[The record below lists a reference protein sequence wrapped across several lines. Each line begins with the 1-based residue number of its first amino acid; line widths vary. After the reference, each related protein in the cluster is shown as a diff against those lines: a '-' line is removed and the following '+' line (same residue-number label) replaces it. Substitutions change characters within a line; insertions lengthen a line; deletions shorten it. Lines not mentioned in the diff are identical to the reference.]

1 MRRLDPSGK
10 DLAGRRVQG
19 TEPGNSRKLLTNTM
33 DAVQQEVLDGLDIA
47 ALFDQFAD
55 HDYRGMLVIN
65 PRRQVLAM
73 NPVSRELLGF
83 FESLPQS
90 VAEVVHDPD
99 FEFAVGDALHDRHPA
114 WHEMYVPNPDR
125 LLRFHIVPVTSEAG
139 EPQVLVVSVEDA
151 TRLRHLETV
160 RKDFVANVSHELRTP
175 IASINLLVETLQRGA
190 INDPDAAM
198 HFLHRIQVETHAMAQ
213 LVEELLELSRL
224 ETGGLS
230 LSIGEISIGD
240 LLMEVQARLL
250 PTAEEKG
257 VAMYLDV
264 QEALPPV
271 AADAKRIEQ
280 VVMNLVHNAIKFT
293 PSEGSITLRARRQ
306 GRGVQIDVADTGVG
320 MDAAEAE
327 RIFERFY
334 KVDKGRSRVS
344 GAGLGLAIA
353 RHLLEL
359 HGSQLQVVSEVGRGS
374 RFSFSLPLAD

>member
-1 MRRLDPSGK
+1 MRRLDPSGR
-10 DLAGRRVQG
+10 DLAEHRVQG

-83 FESLPQS
+83 FESLPRS
-90 VAEVVHDPD
+90 VAEVVHDPH

-293 PSEGSITLRARRQ
+293 PTEGSITLRARRQ
-306 GRGVQIDVADTGVG
+306 GRGVQIDVVDTGVG

>member
-1 MRRLDPSGK
+1 VRRIDPAEKNPANTRARTTES
-10 DLAGRRVQG
+10 ASGRRQQ
-19 TEPGNSRKLLTNTM
+19 TNAL
-33 DAVQQEVLDGLDIA
+33 DAVLREDLNGFDIS

-73 NPVSRELLGF
+73 NPVSRELLSF
-83 FESLPQS
+83 DEALPRS
-90 VAEVVHDPD
+90 VASVVHDPH

-114 WHEMYVPNPDR
+114 WHETYVPNPDR
-125 LLRFHIVPVTSEAG
+125 LLRFHIVPVTSDAG

-190 INDPDAAM
+190 MNDPDAAM

-230 LSIGEISIGD
+230 LNTEDFSIED
-240 LLMEVQARLL
+240 LLAEVRTRLL
-250 PTAEEKG
+250 PAGEEKG
-257 VAMYLDV
+257 VAIHLDV
-264 QEALPPV
+264 QNALPSV
-271 AADAKRIEQ
+271 RADAKRIEQ
-280 VVMNLVHNAIKFT
+280 IVMNLLHNAIKFT
-293 PSEGSITLRARRQ
+293 PSGGSITLRASRQ
-306 GRGVQIDVADTGVG
+306 GRGAQLDVVDTGVG

-374 RFSFSLPLAD
+374 RFSFALPLAD

>member
-1 MRRLDPSGK
+1 MRRINSAGK
-10 DLAGRRVQG
+10 A
-19 TEPGNSRKLLTNTM
+19 PGKSSLQQTNAM
-33 DAVQQEVLDGLDIA
+33 DAVQREDLDGLA
-47 ALFDQFAD
+47 VSALFDQVAD

-73 NPVSRELLGF
+73 NPVSRELLSF
-83 FESLPQS
+83 DEPLPRS
-90 VAEVVHDPD
+90 VAAVVHDPD

-125 LLRFHIVPVTSEAG
+125 LLRFHIVPVTSESG

-151 TRLRHLETV
+151 TRLRQLETV

-190 INDPDAAM
+190 MNDPDAAM

-224 ETGGLS
+224 ESGGLS
-230 LSIGEISIGD
+230 LTIEGIPIAA
-240 LLMEVQARLL
+240 LLSEVRTRLL
-250 PTAEEKG
+250 PAAEEKG
-257 VAMYLDV
+257 VAMQLDV
-264 QEALPPV
+264 QDALPLV

-280 VVMNLVHNAIKFT
+280 VVMNLLHNAIKFT
-293 PSEGSITLRARRQ
+293 PSGGSITLRARRQ
-306 GRGVQIDVADTGVG
+306 GRGVQVDVADTGVG

-334 KVDKGRSRVS
+334 KVDKGRSRAG

-374 RFSFSLPLAD
+374 RFSFSLPLAE

>member
-1 MRRLDPSGK
+1 MRPIDP
-10 DLAGRRVQG
+10 L
-19 TEPGNSRKLLTNTM
+19 GNLPSAWAKRGGDRGQLPTRAV
-33 DAVQQEVLDGLDIA
+33 DAVHHEVLDGLDIS

-65 PRRQVLAM
+65 TRRQVLSM
-73 NPVSRELLGF
+73 NPVSRALLGF
-83 FESLPQS
+83 DQPLPCS
-90 VAEVVHDPD
+90 VAKVVHDPD
-99 FEFAVGDALHDRHPA
+99 FEFAVGDALHDRHPV

-125 LLRFHIVPVTSEAG
+125 LLRFHIVPVTSDAG
-139 EPQVLVVSVEDA
+139 EPQVLVVSMEDA

-160 RKDFVANVSHELRTP
+160 RNDFVANVSHELRTP

-190 INDPDAAM
+190 MNDPDAAM

-230 LSIGEISIGD
+230 LSLEEFSVAE
-240 LLMEVQARLL
+240 LLSEVRARLV

-257 VAMYLDV
+257 VAMQLDV
-264 QEALPPV
+264 QDALPPV

-280 VVMNLVHNAIKFT
+280 VIMNLLHNAIKFT
-293 PSEGSITLRARRQ
+293 PSGGAVTLRARRQ

-334 KVDKGRSRVS
+334 KVDKGRSRAG

>member
-1 MRRLDPSGK
+1 
-10 DLAGRRVQG
+10 
-19 TEPGNSRKLLTNTM
+19 
-33 DAVQQEVLDGLDIA
+33 
-47 ALFDQFAD
+47 
-55 HDYRGMLVIN
+55 
-65 PRRQVLAM
+65 
-73 NPVSRELLGF
+73 
-83 FESLPQS
+83 
-90 VAEVVHDPD
+90 
-99 FEFAVGDALHDRHPA
+99 
-114 WHEMYVPNPDR
+114 
-125 LLRFHIVPVTSEAG
+125 
-139 EPQVLVVSVEDA
+139 
-151 TRLRHLETV
+151 
-160 RKDFVANVSHELRTP
+160 
-175 IASINLLVETLQRGA
+175 
-190 INDPDAAM
+190 M

-240 LLMEVQARLL
+240 LLLEVQARLL